1 MANTRN
7 VALAER
13 GLGPVGTELLR
24 RSVIKLLSRA
34 LLVAILPVSPLP
46 DAAFVESDDTK
57 IEQAGTTREPV
68 RWTVAMEHE
77 LANRWHGFQSREDI
91 AREMRLPIGIVRV
104 HATRLG
110 LAARSKDMILSS

>member
-1 MANTRN
+1 MPNTTN

-13 GLGPVGTELLR
+13 GLGPVGTGVPR
-24 RSVIKLLSRA
+24 RSLLKILSRA

-46 DAAFVESDDTK
+46 DVVLVESDDTK
-57 IEQAGTTREPV
+57 IEQAETSREPIG
-68 RWTVAMEHE
+68 WTVAMEYD

-91 AREMRLPIGIVRV
+91 AREMGLPAGIVRV

-110 LAARSKDMILSS
+110 LATRSKDMILSS

>member
-1 MANTRN
+1 MANTKN
-7 VALAER
+7 VALTER
-13 GLGPVGTELLR
+13 GLGPVGTGLLR
-24 RSVIKLLSRA
+24 RSLLKILSRV

-46 DAAFVESDDTK
+46 DVALVESDDTK
-57 IEQAGTTREPV
+57 IEQAETEREPV
-68 RWTVAMEHE
+68 GWTVAMEYD

-91 AREMRLPIGIVRV
+91 AREMGLPAGIVRL